1 MSTDEKKPITETSYL
16 THEVDGRKMYGYTL
30 AAHPHTPASAL
41 GEKWDNVYH
50 LATDGNSSLV
60 TVVEDEHRSKGGSSY
75 ACEVWIADN
84 GSGMDLERL
93 GASNTFCSH
102 TYMPQNYSPDD
113 FNLSA
118 FGIGGTVAAAWFGRT
133 KITLTKQANGDLLKS
148 EIRLDD
154 REDFPGDTP
163 IPLDKLARI
172 LPTTDEDE
180 AEWLNQT
187 NLCFPDGPAVI
198 PSHLTHG
205 TLIRI
210 TDFHP
215 SRQGYKALP
224 LMKELIRY
232 ASETYA
238 SLLEAGKTIG
248 IRRLK
253 RKADGTYESK
263 GDIHW
268 CEAADVTY
276 QETYI
281 DSKNKGALRCKPDTE
296 TVYFPG
302 VPNAPITLT
311 FTHLEST
318 AYNEINKKRGLH
330 KEKMATTACAAVRRC
345 GRLIKSKWRPAALFP
360 ISGGTL
366 DRLRVMISYD
376 DTALDGYFGISPYK
390 NAVSLTP
397 EFVKFLQGLE
407 CVKRHKLKARTDRSA
422 DASVGEVSDEL
433 QDLADRIASQV
444 NDSPR
449 SFGMSKRPATP
460 SENGRGKDTK
470 PRKPRTNVGAGTNKV
485 YNNLIFRIHS
495 QDPTSNFSWV
505 SFDDDSYDPII
516 NINSEAPIVK
526 ELLQGT
532 LNDHNRQLVMD
543 LMAAS
548 LLAEIGVSDVQEAV
562 ELCDDLKADATKFLK
577 NFAAKNK

>member
-1 MSTDEKKPITETSYL
+1 
-16 THEVDGRKMYGYTL
+16 
-30 AAHPHTPASAL
+30 
-41 GEKWDNVYH
+41 
-50 LATDGNSSLV
+50 
-60 TVVEDEHRSKGGSSY
+60 
-75 ACEVWIADN
+75 
-84 GSGMDLERL
+84 
-93 GASNTFCSH
+93 
-102 TYMPQNYSPDD
+102 
-113 FNLSA
+113 
-118 FGIGGTVAAAWFGRT
+118 
-133 KITLTKQANGDLLKS
+133 
-148 EIRLDD
+148 
-154 REDFPGDTP
+154 
-163 IPLDKLARI
+163 
-172 LPTTDEDE
+172 
-180 AEWLNQT
+180 
-187 NLCFPDGPAVI
+187 
-198 PSHLTHG
+198 
-205 TLIRI
+205 
-210 TDFHP
+210 
-215 SRQGYKALP
+215 
-224 LMKELIRY
+224 
-232 ASETYA
+232 
-238 SLLEAGKTIG
+238 
-248 IRRLK
+248 
-253 RKADGTYESK
+253 
-263 GDIHW
+263 
-268 CEAADVTY
+268 
-276 QETYI
+276 
-281 DSKNKGALRCKPDTE
+281 
-296 TVYFPG
+296 
-302 VPNAPITLT
+302 
-311 FTHLEST
+311 
-318 AYNEINKKRGLH
+318 
-330 KEKMATTACAAVRRC
+330 
-345 GRLIKSKWRPAALFP
+345 
-360 ISGGTL
+360 
-366 DRLRVMISYD
+366 MISYD

-407 CVKRHKLKARTDRSA
+407 CVKRHKLKARTDKSA

-449 SFGMSKRPATP
+449 SFGMPKRQATP